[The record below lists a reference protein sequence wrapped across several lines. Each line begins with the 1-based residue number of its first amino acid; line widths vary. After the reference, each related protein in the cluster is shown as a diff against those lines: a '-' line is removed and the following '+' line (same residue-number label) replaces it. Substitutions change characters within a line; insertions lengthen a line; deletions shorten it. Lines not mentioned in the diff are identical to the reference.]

1 MIQNDPEFYR
11 KIVALNQVTTHKLKI
26 TVTGDSLRFY
36 LGDQHVGDMNA
47 GLFFKLE
54 PVEILKTLGVSHDHR
69 KQWLA

>member
-11 KIVALNQVTTHKLKI
+11 KVVALNQVTAHKLKI

-36 LGDQHVGDMNA
+36 LGDKHVGDMNA

-54 PVEILKTLGVSHDHR
+54 PMEILKNLGVSNEHR
-69 KQWLA
+69 KSWLS